1 MLVGVLLS
9 AAAAASFLFQ
19 PGSKTEMDVGLA
31 SSSAMVASKEERVD
45 PGSIAALLKESNFL
59 AYAVDQTPVTS
70 RARVDAPKLSIEE
83 AERQLVDSKA
93 RAKERLKALKAL
105 GQWAKDYQE
114 AQKAHSKQLEKL
126 ADSAASNIVNLF
138 GPVGASLSTPE
149 QPVTKAVTSTKG
161 GNTSASMDVPRSQM
175 ADREGLTAATPLQ
188 LWFRSLAGHTR
199 HRSREAS
206 ALGDLGAD
214 TLLETANKMGAE
226 QALLE
231 KRCSAH
237 GNALV
242 FERQKATAAKAAAD
256 RAQTAAEERFRVH
269 VEKTVAAQARH
280 LQRLAEGDFSRDDTS
295 AAHKSEEL
303 SAKADVAER
312 LRLQRLADDAEVR
325 RREADSACTLMN
337 DRFQAEMPR
346 ILGDFEAA
354 NEVLEFNCQKTLQ
367 AFGAG
372 ARGALGPILEAQA
385 RFEEDIALDSEQCR
399 KLDLASARFVGVD
412 LPHAAIILPTL
423 KQMET
428 PEMSSSTSQPSE
440 ASLSSTPSPGAPQL
454 STTNE
459 SKNTAGSTDGASA
472 LQLTETSAS
481 NSPGGAAKVPA
492 APPPKGMAM
501 NSYAAAAV
509 AATLP
514 AALPPMPA
522 AAVNAVG
529 EESCVWLN
537 AFLGRVYRDCAR
549 SPHFHNWMASRLE
562 HNLNKGW
569 KNKPDFC
576 DEVSVQMVGFGPTP
590 PLVTNARW
598 LPTCA
603 MAGSDLEHDVGVD
616 ANLRFKGGFS
626 FVVTT
631 RFWVNWPRPKSA
643 SMPMQVLVRLTEI
656 SGAVRFGVTRDR
668 TFVSFLGEPYSS
680 FEVKSSFGTKSAKV
694 QNMKRLDAVILKQ
707 IQATISRKL
716 V

>member
-1 MLVGVLLS
+1 MLFGALLS
-9 AAAAASFLFQ
+9 AAAAASFLFRA
-19 PGSKTEMDVGLA
+19 GSEAEMDLDLA
-31 SSSAMVASKEERVD
+31 SRSAMAASKEERVD
-45 PGSIAALLKESNFL
+45 PGSIAALVNESNIL
-59 AYAVDQTPVTS
+59 AYSFDHSPVS
-70 RARVDAPKLSIEE
+70 PRVSVDAPKLSIEE
-83 AERQLVDSKA
+83 AERQLIDSKA

-105 GQWAKDYQE
+105 GQWAKDFQE
-114 AQKAHSKQLEKL
+114 AQKLHSKLLEKL
-126 ADSAASNIVNLF
+126 ADSAASNIVGLF
-138 GPVGASLSTPE
+138 GPVGANLATPE
-149 QPVTKAVTSTKG
+149 QPANSAIASAKTKG
-161 GNTSASMDVPRSQM
+161 GNTTASMDVPRSENI
-175 ADREGLTAATPLQ
+175 DREGLAATTPLQ
-188 LWFRSLAGHTR
+188 LWFRSLAGHAR

-206 ALGDLGAD
+206 ALGDLGAE
-214 TLLETANKMGAE
+214 TLLETATKMGAE

-242 FERQKATAAKAAAD
+242 LERQKATAAKAAAD

-269 VEKTVAAQARH
+269 VEKMVAAQARH

-295 AAHKSEEL
+295 AAHKSEES
-303 SAKADVAER
+303 SAKADITER

-325 RREADSACTLMN
+325 RREADRACTLVN

-346 ILGDFEAA
+346 ILADFEAA
-354 NEVLEFNCQKTLQ
+354 NEVLEINCQKTLK

-372 ARGALGPILEAQA
+372 ARDALGPILEAQA
-385 RFEEDIALDSEQCR
+385 RFEEDTALDSEQCR
-399 KLDLASARFVGVD
+399 ELDLASARRVGVD

-423 KQMET
+423 KQSEAT
-428 PEMSSSTSQPSE
+428 LSCSDTKESENNPGSTDKASTLKLDQSSSTSLPE
-440 ASLSSTPSPGAPQL
+440 DATKAPVAPQ
-454 STTNE
+454 
-459 SKNTAGSTDGASA
+459 
-472 LQLTETSAS
+472 
-481 NSPGGAAKVPA
+481 
-492 APPPKGMAM
+492 PKGMEM
-501 NSYAAAAV
+501 DSYAAAAV

-514 AALPPMPA
+514 AALPPMPPS
-522 AAVNAVG
+522 AVNAVG

-549 SPHFHNWMASRLE
+549 SPHFHTWMASRLE

-576 DEVSVQMVGFGPTP
+576 DEMSVQMVGFGPTP

-616 ANLRFKGGFS
+616 AKLRFKGGFS

-668 TFVSFLGEPYSS
+668 TFVSVLGEPYSS
-680 FEVKSSFGTKSAKV
+680 FEVKSSFGSKSAKV